1 MSTAIVSILP
11 ERIAIAAFYPR
22 RERGPRTFLKFW
34 WPPPDGP
41 RLLPGY
47 NPYELLVLLQAVVCV
62 VYVSRC
68 EYAPPHR
75 SFSTGSPLRVP
86 VCLLRLFVYTTGVL
100 TVDKPALY
108 VCVMRIQ
115 THIRERKK
123 MRKKEERWWKWEI
136 DDMYLRITGLFL
148 RISKIRSQSNRE
160 GSTRILARAKST
172 DSKMECGMS
181 SWNLD

>member
-75 SFSTGSPLRVP
+75 SFSTGSLLHVP

-108 VCVMRIQ
+108 VCVMRTQ

-123 MRKKEERWWKWEI
+123 MRKKEGRWWKWEI
-136 DDMYLRITGLFL
+136 DVLTHYWPLPPDLQDQITIKLR
-148 RISKIRSQSNRE
+148 RIDENFGTSQKHR
-160 GSTRILARAKST
+160 
-172 DSKMECGMS
+172 
-181 SWNLD
+181 